1 MDDYSYE
8 YRKIAKIKAMKK
20 ILALFFVF
28 TALSFAYIPG
38 ESGFVS
44 LEYEH
49 GIFGNPAG
57 VSAFDSRGALL
68 DYQYDNGISGF
79 RAGANLE
86 HLAVGFDYRTDGEGF
101 DESRWS
107 ATYSFPMFSRMLF
120 SGSRVTA
127 LRSAD
132 FQGTEWSFSQG
143 FLFRP
148 FRFLSLGYSC
158 ENLLYLGPQ
167 SQERIHNLGATIRLG
182 SHFSVSYDWE
192 DWENHRLLLE
202 LGLYG
207 FRFGFTM
214 PVYGDDE
221 WKLTVSTAIGGY
233 NDFALTFFDDM
244 LPKRGAWGYHSARNP
259 NASRSAQIV
268 RVPLNTDVVEKSKS
282 MPFFGSRDIGL
293 ANVRNLFEHLMRD
306 PAAGLVIL
314 DFSGYRG
321 NVGVSSEIYRAVT
334 KLRARGAKVIAYMDD
349 VRLSVLLA
357 AASADRIVVEPS
369 AHLNWRGLGGNSLFY
384 KGLFDKLGVKVE
396 FLKHGDY
403 KSAVE
408 PYVADSMS
416 KESREN
422 RTELYKDL
430 WDILSMVV
438 AGRKSNDTKN
448 AYVMKKTLD
457 TLASKAVVAASA
469 AKSAGLVDTLLYI
482 DQVPAYA
489 LKTFFDIDAPQ
500 ARYRDWTPTDKK
512 MFTESW
518 ARRSKI
524 AILNIDG
531 TIDSRMESEISTAL
545 RRLPGSA
552 KALVLRISS
561 PGGSAIASDKV
572 WGALE
577 SVKARGIPVVA
588 SIGNMGASGA
598 YYIACAADEII
609 AEPFSIVGSIGIYGG
624 KIDASGLMSK
634 VGLKAEPVKTHE
646 HADAETFTRPWTDD
660 EKKALQDYMDEFYAR
675 FVGVVSKA
683 TGIAAATVDSSYGGG
698 RVFAGWRAHKYGL
711 VHGIGGLDNAIEE
724 ARRLA
729 HIGERS
735 EIELVTLTSGKSQI
749 VPDVSSK
756 ALLETLGDLSQVKFW
771 AIDPSLFES
780 SMLEPALLGGGL

>member
-1 MDDYSYE
+1 M
-8 YRKIAKIKAMKK
+8 
-20 ILALFFVF
+20 
-28 TALSFAYIPG
+28 
-38 ESGFVS
+38 
-44 LEYEH
+44 
-49 GIFGNPAG
+49 
-57 VSAFDSRGALL
+57 
-68 DYQYDNGISGF
+68 
-79 RAGANLE
+79 
-86 HLAVGFDYRTDGEGF
+86 
-101 DESRWS
+101 
-107 ATYSFPMFSRMLF
+107 
-120 SGSRVTA
+120 
-127 LRSAD
+127 
-132 FQGTEWSFSQG
+132 
-143 FLFRP
+143 
-148 FRFLSLGYSC
+148 
-158 ENLLYLGPQ
+158 
-167 SQERIHNLGATIRLG
+167 
-182 SHFSVSYDWE
+182 
-192 DWENHRLLLE
+192 
-202 LGLYG
+202 
-207 FRFGFTM
+207 
-214 PVYGDDE
+214 
-221 WKLTVSTAIGGY
+221 
-233 NDFALTFFDDM
+233 
-244 LPKRGAWGYHSARNP
+244 
-259 NASRSAQIV
+259 
-268 RVPLNTDVVEKSKS
+268 
-282 MPFFGSRDIGL
+282 
-293 ANVRNLFEHLMRD
+293 
-306 PAAGLVIL
+306 
-314 DFSGYRG
+314 
-321 NVGVSSEIYRAVT
+321 
-334 KLRARGAKVIAYMDD
+334 
-349 VRLSVLLA
+349 
-357 AASADRIVVEPS
+357 
-369 AHLNWRGLGGNSLFY
+369 
-384 KGLFDKLGVKVE
+384 
-396 FLKHGDY
+396 
-403 KSAVE
+403 
-408 PYVADSMS
+408 
-416 KESREN
+416 
-422 RTELYKDL
+422 
-430 WDILSMVV
+430 
-438 AGRKSNDTKN
+438 
-448 AYVMKKTLD
+448 
-457 TLASKAVVAASA
+457 
-469 AKSAGLVDTLLYI
+469 DTLLYI

-711 VHGIGGLDNAIEE
+711 VHGIGGLDIAIEE

-735 EIELVTLTSGKSQI
+735 EIELVTLTSDKSQI
-749 VPDVSSK
+749 VPDISSK

-780 SMLEPALLGGGL
+780 SMLEPSLLGGGL